1 MHPPQHFKHH
11 TGALIFTACAKTAWA
26 LIYMSAD
33 SQSILKLLLMGI
45 GQQNASIRMVLST
58 FIPYPPLFSCHRL
71 LTPPL
76 LRSQCAILQASTPST
91 LWNFEA
97 GAFPFTPRNFST
109 PRATPFPSSSAL
121 IPK

>member
-1 MHPPQHFKHH
+1 MHLPQHFKRH
-11 TGALIFTACAKTAWA
+11 TGALIFTTRAKTAWA

-33 SQSILKLLLMGI
+33 SQSILKLLFTGI

-71 LTPPL
+71 LTPSL

-97 GAFPFTPRNFST
+97 GAFPYIARNFST
-109 PRATPFPSSSAL
+109 PRATRLRTASKF
-121 IPK
+121 